1 MRKALPICLSTLFFL
16 ITGTTLKAQNDAFA
30 YAITDA
36 TKEGASWKV
45 LRKID
50 LKTGE
55 YSPVLFDGMDVKN
68 LPYDFATKKQITD
81 FDPVNPKL
89 PQLAFNTGVAALA
102 LDKKHNRLYFTPM
115 HINQLRYLDLA
126 SMKVYYLTNQFFSSI
141 KKEQLEAGKT
151 ISRMV
156 ITPNGTGYAI
166 SNDATEFI
174 QFSTGKKPVIT
185 QLGSLVD
192 AQENKSISIHNSCS
206 SYGGDMISDDKGSL
220 YLVSGANNVFKID
233 PQTKIAKHLGSIQG
247 LPTGFATSAVAV
259 TDEGQLLI
267 SSSLGKNANYLVNT
281 QNWKAIL
288 WQTTGMVY
296 NTSDLAN
303 SNYLSTTKK
312 SLTKVDLIKPIVSNL
327 SQNIQIFPN
336 PVVDDSKFSVQFSG
350 VIPGNY
356 VVELVDVS
364 GRRILRKQVTIA
376 SANNTQVFSF
386 SPTNGKGLYMV
397 RVANTAKK
405 SVFEQKLL
413 VQ

>member
-1 MRKALPICLSTLFFL
+1 MRKALPTRLFTVFL
-16 ITGTTLKAQNDAFA
+16 LIINTFVQAQNDQFA

-36 TKEGASWKV
+36 SAEANSWKV
-45 LRKID
+45 LRKLD

-55 YSPVLFDGMDVKN
+55 YSPVLFDGLDVRN
-68 LPYDFATKKQITD
+68 MPYDLITKKQITET
-81 FDPVNPKL
+81 DPFNPKI

-102 LDKKHNRLYFTPM
+102 LDKKNHRLYFTPM
-115 HINQLRYLDLA
+115 NINQLRYIDLA
-126 SMKVYYLTNQFFSSI
+126 SMKVYYLTNQSFSAA
-141 KKEQLEAGKT
+141 KKEQLGAGKT

-166 SNDATEFI
+166 SNDATEFV
-174 QFSTGKKPVIT
+174 QFSTAKKPTIK

-192 AQENKSISIHNSCS
+192 AEENKSVSIHNSCS

-220 YLVSGANNVFKID
+220 YLISGANNIFKID
-233 PQTKIAKHLGSIQG
+233 PQTKIAKHLGLIQG

-259 TDEGQLLI
+259 TSDGQLLI
-267 SSSLGKNANYLVNT
+267 SSSIGKNANYLVNT

-288 WQTTGMVY
+288 WQTTGLVY

-312 SLTKVDLIKPIVSNL
+312 TITTVEMIKPIVSNL
-327 SQNIQIFPN
+327 SQSIQIFPN
-336 PVVDDSKFSVQFSG
+336 PVVEDSKFTIKFSG
-350 VIPGNY
+350 VTPGNY
-356 VVELVDVS
+356 VVELVDIA
-364 GRRILRKQVTIA
+364 GRRVLRNKITIA

-386 SPTNGKGLYMV
+386 NPTNGKGLYLV

-413 VQ
+413 IQ

>member
-1 MRKALPICLSTLFFL
+1 
-16 ITGTTLKAQNDAFA
+16 
-30 YAITDA
+30 
-36 TKEGASWKV
+36 
-45 LRKID
+45 
-50 LKTGE
+50 
-55 YSPVLFDGMDVKN
+55 
-68 LPYDFATKKQITD
+68 
-81 FDPVNPKL
+81 
-89 PQLAFNTGVAALA
+89 LAFNTGVAALA
-102 LDKKHNRLYFTPM
+102 LDKKRNRLYFTPM

-126 SMKVYYLTNQFFSSI
+126 SMKVYYLTNQFFSAT
-141 KKEQLEAGKT
+141 KKEQLEPGKT

-166 SNDATEFI
+166 SNDATEFV

-206 SYGGDMISDDKGSL
+206 SYGGDMVSDEKGSL

-233 PQTKIAKHLGSIQG
+233 PQTKIASHLGSIQG

-259 TDEGQLLI
+259 TGDGQLLL
-267 SSSLGKNANYLVNT
+267 SSSIGKNANYLVNT

-288 WQTTGMVY
+288 WQTTSIVY

-312 SLTKVDLIKPIVSNL
+312 TLTKVEMIKPIISNL

-336 PVVDDSKFSVQFSG
+336 PVVEDSKFTVRFSG
-350 VIPGNY
+350 VTPGNY
-356 VVELVDVS
+356 VVELVDIA
-364 GRRILRKQVTIA
+364 GRRILRNKITIA

-386 SPTNGKGLYMV
+386 NPTSGKGLYLV